1 MPLRFESPLLHC
13 YWISL
18 EWAKREGS
26 GFTIGLDQP
35 IGMGVTA
42 FTMEDAISLL
52 DEQDC
57 VRYLR
62 EAQKVEWIEVKEA
75 GQLDGKLFKNHILPN
90 SGALYFRGVWGGGLN
105 LGFGASG
112 QRRLQT
118 QDRTDPSSSSG

>member
-1 MPLRFESPLLHC
+1 MPLRFESPLLRC

-18 EWAKREGS
+18 KWPRREGP

-42 FTMEDAISLL
+42 FSIEDAIGLL
-52 DEQDC
+52 AEEGC

-62 EAQKVEWIEVKEA
+62 EAQGVEWIEIKEMN
-75 GQLDGKLFKNHILPN
+75 QLEGNPFRNHILPN
-90 SGALYFRGVWGGGLN
+90 SEALYFRGVWGGGMN

-112 QRRLQT
+112 QRRTPQ
-118 QDRTDPSSSSG
+118 RN